1 MANESL
7 QHHQKM
13 KKISILIIAISA
25 LFLAQ
30 CNEQA
35 PKAAQ
40 EQMPNE
46 PMVQDTL
53 NKPFYQGTI
62 MEAIDAGGYTYLKI
76 KEDLVGHVHEEGHEH
91 KDFWIAVERTP
102 AKVGDVVRFQKELV
116 AEQFYSKILD
126 RTFDEL
132 MFASNLQ
139 HKVE

>member
-1 MANESL
+1 
-7 QHHQKM
+7 M

-30 CNEQA
+30 CNEPA
-35 PKAAQ
+35 SKVAQ
-40 EQMPNE
+40 EQMQNE
-46 PMVQDTL
+46 QMPQDTL
-53 NKPFYQGTI
+53 INQNKPFYQGTI
-62 MEAIDAGGYTYLKI
+62 METIDAGGYTYLKI
-76 KEDLVGHVHEEGHEH
+76 KEDLDGHVHEEGHEH
-91 KDFWIAVERTP
+91 KDFWIAVEKTP

-116 AEQFYSKILD
+116 TEQFYSKILD